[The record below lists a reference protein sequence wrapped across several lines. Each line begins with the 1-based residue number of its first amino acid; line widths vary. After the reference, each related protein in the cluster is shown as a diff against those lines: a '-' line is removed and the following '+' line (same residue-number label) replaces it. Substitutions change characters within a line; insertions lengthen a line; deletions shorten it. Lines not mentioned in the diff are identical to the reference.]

1 MLNFTSL
8 KPQINKMIEEKKKLE
23 EDFLEKINLS
33 HRELKLRSKK
43 WEEISQ
49 KVGLSKTSW
58 LLAGILG
65 PLDNTYSLPLRP
77 QTCTVIASDGSQIFP
92 NRHEAL
98 PCYLIN
104 IGSVVLHYGEEGKAK
119 LNSYPKFFYK
129 DEDRLVIWDGRRIPA
144 DSSVISERRALME
157 FQELLR
163 LADENTNLEN
173 TVAICDGTLI
183 FWRLEGTPSDFKN
196 EIIEPFISVMDR
208 LKDLRIPIAGY
219 ISFPGSTDVIN
230 TLRVGLCPEEVSYC
244 NKCPY
249 TDLPELPCSP
259 IEGVTDRML
268 FSRVLS
274 KPGERSSVFQ
284 SSSKILDLYGDHKI
298 YFFYLNIGEE
308 IARVEIPKWVLD
320 DKELLDLA
328 HTVIFDQSKKGNGYP
343 VALSEAHEQA
353 VVKSRDRD
361 FFFDLI
367 REGLVRSDF
376 RVTVSRKGLSKR
388 IPRI

>member
-8 KPQINKMIEEKKKLE
+8 KPQINKMIEEKKGLE

-33 HRELKLRSKK
+33 LSELKLRSKK

-49 KVGLSKTSW
+49 KVRLSKTSW
-58 LLAGILG
+58 LLAGVLG
-65 PLDNTYSLPLRP
+65 PLDNTYPLPLRP

-119 LNSYPKFFYK
+119 LSSYPKFFYK

-163 LADENTNLEN
+163 LAGENKNPEN
-173 TVAICDGTLI
+173 TVAVCDGTLI

-196 EIIEPFISVMDR
+196 EIIEPFISAMDR

-244 NKCPY
+244 NRCPY

-259 IEGVTDRML
+259 IESVTDRML

-308 IARVEIPKWVLD
+308 IARVEIPKWVVD
-320 DKELLDLA
+320 DKELLDLT
-328 HTVIFDQSKKGNGYP
+328 HTVIFDQARKGSGYP